1 MQTLSSPLRRR
12 GARAALGVAVAG
24 LAVGTSIIGGGSANA
39 DPKQFSA
46 LVGYGSDTTQD
57 IMNALAGNS
66 NNVSYTP
73 IASSIATG
81 AKQITSWDAFGSTCI
96 TPKAGGASITRA
108 AGSTQ
113 GRRALSRAIDGGNF
127 GTAACGGAADGT
139 GKPVSGMVDY
149 ARSSSGPSGA
159 GAELTYIPMG
169 LDAMSFA
176 YYRNGGGAVTSL
188 TRQDIIDIYTN
199 GSKTIGTVRIVPC
212 GIQNGSGTKEF
223 WQKSPL
229 ANMSDADE
237 DTATAECNAA
247 TTTALP
253 ENRIEENN
261 PNSLKLKG
269 DSTAMTNSALCPAAN
284 PCQVIV
290 GMSAGSFIAQT
301 NGVSPDNTAV
311 GVDLGAITDSQA
323 PAPDPTNI
331 GIPYDVLPSGDLVPD
346 AVFFDDPIFGR
357 SVYVVVD
364 TARATGFGNADLKS
378 LFVGAGSALCSADAQ
393 TTVNKFGFLTPP
405 DCGST
410 TKTGPLI
417 AGNI

>member
-24 LAVGTSIIGGGSANA
+24 LAIGTSIIGGGSANA
-39 DPKQFSA
+39 DPKQFTA
-46 LVGYGSDTTQD
+46 LIGVGSDTTQD

-81 AKQITSWDAFGSTCI
+81 ATQTVSWDAFGTACI
-96 TPKAGGASITRA
+96 GPKVGSPSINRP

-113 GRRALSRAIDGGNF
+113 GRKALSRAIDGGNF
-127 GTAACGGAADGT
+127 GTSACGSNAT
-139 GKPVSGMVDY
+139 GKPVSGLIDF

-159 GAELTYIPMG
+159 GTQLTYIPMG

-188 TRQDIIDIYTN
+188 TRQDLIDIYTL
-199 GSKTIGTVRIVPC
+199 GSKTIGGVRIVPC
-212 GIQNGSGTKEF
+212 GIQDGSGTKEF

-229 ANMSDADE
+229 NNMSNATE
-237 DTATAECNAA
+237 TTGTAECNAA
-247 TTTALP
+247 TTTGLP
-253 ENRIEENN
+253 GNRIEENN

-269 DSTAMTNSALCPAAN
+269 DSAAMTNSVLCPATDK
-284 PCQVIV
+284 CQVIV

-323 PAPDPTNI
+323 PAPDPINI
-331 GIPYDVLPSGDLVPD
+331 GIPYDVLGNGDLVPD
-346 AVFFDDPIFGR
+346 GTFFDDPIFGR
-357 SVYVVVD
+357 KVYVVVD
-364 TARATGFGNADLKS
+364 TARATGFGNANLKS
-378 LFVGAGSALCSADAQ
+378 LFVGSGSALCSTAAQ

-410 TKTGPLI
+410 TTTGPLI